1 VASIVTGIVT
11 LLLLFFRETQIDI
24 QKGIVAE
31 VCKLLGF
38 VPVWR
43 RQREFAQF
51 RGIAVYCS
59 SDRESDDISSTWQ
72 VALRPHSGRSIDI
85 RQFTSLPGKESPDAQ
100 AFARDLS
107 DATGLE
113 VIESVAEPGAS
124 QNGGPATR
132 LGNSSAAEG
141 PPSVS

>member
-1 VASIVTGIVT
+1 MASIVTGIVT

-72 VALRPHSGRSIDI
+72 VALRPHSGSSIDI
-85 RQFTSLPGKESPDAQ
+85 RQFTSLPGKESQDAQ
-100 AFARDLS
+100 AFARELS
-107 DATGLE
+107 DTAGLE
-113 VIESVAEPGAS
+113 VIDSVAEPGAS
-124 QNGGPATR
+124 D
-132 LGNSSAAEG
+132 
-141 PPSVS
+141 